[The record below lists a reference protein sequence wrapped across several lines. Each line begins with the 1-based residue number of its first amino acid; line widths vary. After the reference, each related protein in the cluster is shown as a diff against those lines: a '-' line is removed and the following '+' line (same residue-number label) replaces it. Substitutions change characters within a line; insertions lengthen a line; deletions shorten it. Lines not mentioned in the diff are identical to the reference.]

1 MYPAPGMSNVDQF
14 ESVFRSAAKAR
25 FSYARQRVRKILVV
39 TDMDEEAA
47 GAFTARLRGFLDAAL
62 GGEGSDEAPRWRA
75 VLGAEYDD
83 VEQLLRLVETDE
95 PDLICTY
102 RHLHSEAWG
111 FAYSLGEYLDVLSQ
125 VTAVPVLAVPH
136 PQAQR
141 EASHAMRNTD
151 VVMAITDHLTGSDR
165 LVNMAVRFTQPKG
178 QLWLTHVEDEVA
190 FERIIGA
197 ISKIP
202 TIDTAHAREEIQARL
217 LKEPSEYVATCR
229 EALSKAGLSIELK
242 DLVVMGHHLSAY
254 RRLVGDHEVD
264 LLVMNTKDEDQLAM
278 HGMAYPLAIELR
290 SIPLLLL

>member
-25 FSYARQRVRKILVV
+25 FAYAPQRIRKILVV
-39 TDMDEEAA
+39 TDMTEEPAR
-47 GAFTARLRGFLDAAL
+47 AFTARLRGFLESAL
-62 GGEGSDEAPRWRA
+62 SDGGDEGPVWRE
-75 VLGAEYDD
+75 VVGAEYDN
-83 VEQLLRLVETDE
+83 VEQLLALVETEE

-111 FAYSLGEYLDVLSQ
+111 FQYSLGEYLDVLSQ
-125 VTAVPVLAVPH
+125 ATDVPVLAVPH
-136 PQAQR
+136 PDAQR

-151 VVMAITDHLTGSDR
+151 VVMAITDHLTGSDK
-165 LVNMAVRFTQPKG
+165 LVNMAARFTQPKG
-178 QLWLTHVEDEVA
+178 RLWLTHVEDEPA
-190 FERIIGA
+190 FERIIEA

-202 TIDTAHAREEIQARL
+202 TIDTAHARDEIQAQL
-217 LKEPSEYVATCR
+217 LKEPHEYVATCR
-229 EALSKAGLSIELK
+229 EGLSKAGLSLELD

-290 SIPLLLL
+290 GIPLLLL